1 MNEQRVAPPPSPTPP
16 TSSAG
21 DANRDGLPA
30 YEPPRVVKKRSVARA
45 TLATG
50 TGPVMGGLMAQG

>member
-1 MNEQRVAPPPSPTPP
+1 MNENRPDPTLAPETTPDEEPSATALPP
-16 TSSAG
+16 
-21 DANRDGLPA
+21 

-50 TGPVMGGLMAQG
+50 TGPLAGGLMAQG

>member
-1 MNEQRVAPPPSPTPP
+1 MNEKPLGTPAPTHPD
-16 TSSAG
+16 SAG
-21 DANRDGLPA
+21 TQQPADARPI

-50 TGPVMGGLMAQG
+50 TGPMMGGVVAQG